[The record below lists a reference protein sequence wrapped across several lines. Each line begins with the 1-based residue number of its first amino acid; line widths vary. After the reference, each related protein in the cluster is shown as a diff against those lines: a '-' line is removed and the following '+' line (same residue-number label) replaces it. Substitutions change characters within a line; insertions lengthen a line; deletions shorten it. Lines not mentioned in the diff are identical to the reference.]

1 MTSFVST
8 TLKVVWLTAQL
19 RAVQATAQGRQDVLL
34 LPLHHETRQRVALAL
49 ASSLAEIDRLKAEI
63 RRVERGAGLRS
74 VARP

>member
-1 MTSFVST
+1 MTSFIST
-8 TLKVVWLTAQL
+8 TLKVMWLTAQL

-34 LPLHHETRQRVALAL
+34 LPLHHETSQRVALAL

>member
-1 MTSFVST
+1 MTSFIST